1 MQTSTL
7 RITEIFFS
15 IQGES
20 SFIGLPTVF
29 IRLTGCPLRCQYC
42 DTAYAFS
49 GGSLLTISQIIEQ
62 SAHYDTQYITVTG
75 GEPLAQENT
84 PALLDELLKQG
95 YHVSIE
101 TSGALD
107 ISTLNARVTK
117 IMDLKTPASGEENK
131 NLYSN
136 IEFLNQTDEVKF
148 VICNDDDYHWS
159 KQIIKQYQL
168 TDRCNVLFSPSS
180 NEYPAT
186 ELADRILADQLPVRF
201 QMQLHKIL
209 WNDAQGK

>member
-1 MQTSTL
+1 MQTPTL
-7 RITEIFFS
+7 RITEIFYS

-49 GGSLLTISQIIEQ
+49 GGSLLTITQIIEQ
-62 SAHYDTQYITVTG
+62 SARYNTQYITVTG
-75 GEPLAQENT
+75 GEPLAQGNT
-84 PALLDELLKQG
+84 PALLDELIKQG

-136 IEFLNQTDEVKF
+136 IESLNQTDEVKF

-180 NEYPAT
+180 DEYPAT
-186 ELADRILADQLPVRF
+186 ELADQILADQLPVRF

>member
-1 MQTSTL
+1 
-7 RITEIFFS
+7 
-15 IQGES
+15 
-20 SFIGLPTVF
+20 
-29 IRLTGCPLRCQYC
+29 
-42 DTAYAFS
+42 
-49 GGSLLTISQIIEQ
+49 
-62 SAHYDTQYITVTG
+62 
-75 GEPLAQENT
+75 
-84 PALLDELLKQG
+84 
-95 YHVSIE
+95 
-101 TSGALD
+101 LD

-136 IEFLNQTDEVKF
+136 IQFLNRTDEVKF

-168 TDRCNVLFSPSS
+168 TDRCHVLFSPSS
-180 NEYPAT
+180 DQYQAT
-186 ELADRILADQLPVRF
+186 DLADHILEDQLPVRF

>member
-1 MQTSTL
+1 LQTSTL

-49 GGSLLTISQIIEQ
+49 GGSLLTIAQIIEQ
-62 SAHYDTQYITVTG
+62 SARYDTQYITVTG

-180 NEYPAT
+180 DEYPAT

-209 WNDAQGK
+209 WNDVQGK

>member
-1 MQTSTL
+1 MQTTTL
-7 RITEIFFS
+7 RITEIFYS
-15 IQGES
+15 IQGET

-49 GGSLLTISQIIEQ
+49 GGSLLSIAQIIEQ
-62 SAHYDTQYITVTG
+62 SARYDTQYITVTG

-84 PALLDELLKQG
+84 PTLLDELIKQG

-107 ISTLNARVTK
+107 ISTLNARVIK

-136 IEFLNQTDEVKF
+136 IEFLNRADEVKF

-159 KQIIKQYQL
+159 KQIIQQYQL
-168 TDRCNVLFSPSS
+168 ADRCHVLFSPSS
-180 NEYPAT
+180 DQYSAT
-186 ELADRILADQLPVRF
+186 DLADRILADQLPVRF

>member
-1 MQTSTL
+1 MQTTTL

-49 GGSLLTISQIIEQ
+49 GGSLLTIAQIIEQ
-62 SAHYDTQYITVTG
+62 SARYDTQYITVTG

-84 PALLDELLKQG
+84 PALLDELLDQD

-180 NEYPAT
+180 DQYPAV
-186 ELADRILADQLPVRF
+186 ELANRILEDQLPVRF

-209 WNDAQGK
+209 WNDVQGK